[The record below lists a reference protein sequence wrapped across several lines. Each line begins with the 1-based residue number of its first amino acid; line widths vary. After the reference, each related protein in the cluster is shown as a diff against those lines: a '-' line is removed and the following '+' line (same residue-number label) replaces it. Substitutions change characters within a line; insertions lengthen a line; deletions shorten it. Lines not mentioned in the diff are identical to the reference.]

1 MKEKVLFIVIFIGL
15 AVTELLPGALAQDPK
30 AKALEILTRARAAIG
45 GSKIESLSSL
55 SVVAGYRRM
64 MSGREM
70 SGEVQIDLLLPDKI
84 MRTETMSPIPS
95 VEITRLEALTG
106 DTSWSDQQTSGTG
119 GAMVMIKRPGD
130 NAPDGEQIRLNSL
143 RADFARMTIGWLLK
157 TPANIPVEYTYAGV
171 AESPDGNADVI
182 NVTSPHGLNT
192 KLFIDQ
198 KSGRLLMMTYQGRKP
213 RLVTNTFSG
222 PQHSRE
228 EIEKR
233 IKDAEAEAAKQ
244 PEVEYQTHLDDYR
257 EVNGI
262 SFPHR
267 LARSIE
273 GEINEEWEVKEFKVN
288 AKIKPEKFVK
298 K

>member
-64 MSGREM
+64 MCGREV

>member
-1 MKEKVLFIVIFIGL
+1 MKEKVLFIAIFIGL
-15 AVTELLPGALAQDPK
+15 AVTELLPGALAQDPRS
-30 AKALEILTRARAAIG
+30 KALEILTKARAAIG
-45 GSKIESLSSL
+45 GSKLESLSSL

-157 TPANIPVEYTYAGV
+157 TPVNIPVEYSYAGV

-213 RLVTNTFSG
+213 RLITNTFSG

-244 PEVEYQTHLDDYR
+244 PEVEYQIHLDDYR

>member
-1 MKEKVLFIVIFIGL
+1 MKEKVLFIAIFIGL
-15 AVTELLPGALAQDPK
+15 AVTELLPRALAQDPK
-30 AKALEILTRARAAIG
+30 AKAIEILTRARAAIG
-45 GSKIESLSSL
+45 GPKLESLSSL
-55 SVVAGYRRM
+55 SVAAGYRRM

-106 DTSWSDQQTSGTG
+106 DTSWTDQQTSGTG

-130 NAPDGEQIRLNSL
+130 NAPHGEQIRLNAL

-157 TPANIPVEYTYAGV
+157 TPANIPVEYSHAGV

-198 KSGRLLMMTYQGRKP
+198 KSGRLLMMTYQSRKP
-213 RLVTNTFSG
+213 RLIANTFSG
-222 PQHSRE
+222 PQRSRE
-228 EIEKR
+228 EIEKSIR
-233 IKDAEAEAAKQ
+233 DAEAEAAKQ
-244 PEVEYQTHLDDYR
+244 PEVEYQIHLDDYR

-262 SFPHR
+262 SFSASPLTQHR
-267 LARSIE
+267 